1 MPVIKITQTSKGSN
15 KGTCAFLEKYLQKEN
30 LDKEFKDQ
38 SYWYDQT
45 RDYVARGE
53 VINKIDNNHKGLKKD
68 DAKFFMITINYSEKE
83 IEFMSQKYTN
93 DASFADIKK
102 ENCRKVMDAYAK
114 NFNKGLDANDIL
126 YFAIDENNRYHK
138 GDSEEVK
145 KGLQKQGSKKE
156 GENDHTHI
164 IVSRKD
170 KSQKL
175 KLSPLTN
182 HKDTTKGVV
191 KGGFNRVD
199 FKLECELVFDKLIT
213 YERDFHERAEY
224 LIRTARGEK
233 IEIPQILKKEQTQ
246 IYPHLVNIE
255 KEVEIELEQE
265 KEPISEVI
273 KKEEMISI
281 QEILPK
287 SNLIIKPKD
296 KTKKKGMSM

>member
-1 MPVIKITQTSKGSN
+1 MPVIKITHTSKGSN
-15 KGTCAFLEKYLQKEN
+15 KGTCAYLEKYLQKEN

-38 SYWYDQT
+38 SYWYDQN

-68 DAKFFMITINYSEKE
+68 DAKFFMVTINYSEKE
-83 IEFMSQKYTN
+83 IDFMSKKYTN
-93 DASFADIKK
+93 DASFANIKK
-102 ENCRKVMDAYAK
+102 EYCRKVMDAYAK
-114 NFNKGLDANDIL
+114 NFNKGLDTNDIM

-138 GDSEEVK
+138 GDSEEVR

-199 FKLECELVFDKLIT
+199 FKLECELVFDKLIA
-213 YERDFHERAEY
+213 YERDFQERADY

-233 IEIPQILKKEQTQ
+233 IEIPQKEQTHFF
-246 IYPHLVNIE
+246 PFSVNTENLEETE
-255 KEVEIELEQE
+255 KVEVL
-265 KEPISEVI
+265 
-273 KKEEMISI
+273 KEEKTIKE
-281 QEILPK
+281 EIIPK
-287 SNLIIKPKD
+287 SNLVIKPKE
-296 KTKKKGMSM
+296 KSKSKGKSM